1 MSVEQIY
8 LYVLLIMGAATILYV
23 FFGDVTE
30 GIGEGIPFLN
40 PAILLAFATLSSATG
55 YVLEVS
61 TAWNSWFVLA
71 AGIVVGLIV
80 DILLYFFILLPM
92 SSAEVS
98 LAYSDESLAG
108 KVAKVI
114 TPIPS
119 NGFGEIVI
127 ESVSGLLHKRATGYD
142 NEDIDY
148 GKEVLVIDVKDGT
161 FFVREYEVFDF
172 MKK

>member
-1 MSVEQIY
+1 MTVEQIY
-8 LYVLLIMGAATILYV
+8 LYVLLIMGATTILYV
-23 FFGDVTE
+23 FFGDVAE

-40 PAILLAFATLSSATG
+40 PAILLAFVTLTSATG

-61 TAWNSWFVLA
+61 TTWNSLLVLA
-71 AGIVVGLIV
+71 ASVVVGLIV
-80 DILLYFFILLPM
+80 DTLLYFFILLPM

-98 LAYSDESLAG
+98 LAYTDESLAG

-119 NGFGEIVI
+119 NGFGEIVM
-127 ESVSGLLHKRATGYD
+127 ESVNGILHKRATGYD
-142 NEDIDY
+142 NEEIDY

-161 FFVREYEVFDF
+161 FYVREYQAFDF